1 MVARMVW
8 VPAPTPPQGLDAS
21 VEPLVIGASGL
32 VGGAF
37 YRRLKQLGCDP
48 LGTYHTH
55 PKPELLPLD
64 LSTDRALDS
73 FDSGIAARLVVMAGA
88 MTHVDRCETHP
99 DEARRQNVE
108 NVGRVVE
115 WCRKHER
122 PLVFFSTDY
131 VFDGHA
137 GPYAED
143 APTRPLSVYGRTKLE
158 AEALVLTLPRSV
170 VLRITNVFDI
180 GLDDR
185 NFVHR
190 CVTSLRDRRSLVV
203 PSDQVATPAYASWL
217 AEQTVTLWER
227 GAILCP
233 ASPRLLHVGC
243 DENVSRGELA
253 RRVARLLGA
262 DASLIEERPT
272 AALGQAAPR
281 PLRGGLRN
289 AAWKQLLGVERLSLD
304 DALHDVLPRMRR
316 LYAGED

>member
-1 MVARMVW
+1 M
-8 VPAPTPPQGLDAS
+8 TD
-21 VEPLVIGASGL
+21 EPLVIGASGL

-37 YRRLKQLGCDP
+37 YERLKALGRDP
-48 LGTYHTH
+48 IGTYHAH
-55 PKPELLPLD
+55 QKPGLRDTDLGRDGEL
-64 LSTDRALDS
+64 DRFNIEIEAK
-73 FDSGIAARLVVMAGA
+73 LVVMATA

-99 DEARRQNVE
+99 DEARERNVE
-108 NVGRVVE
+108 YVRRVVT
-115 WCRKHER
+115 WCQEYHR

-131 VFDGHA
+131 VFDGAA

-143 APTRPLSVYGRTKLE
+143 APTHPLSVYGQTKLE
-158 AEALVLTLPRSV
+158 AEQLVLTLPRAV

-180 GLDDR
+180 GFDDR

-190 CVTSLRDRRSLVV
+190 CVTGLRDRTPIVV
-203 PSDQVATPAYASWL
+203 PSDQLATPTYATWL
-217 AEQTVTLWER
+217 AAQTVTLWER

-233 ASPRLLHVGC
+233 DSPRLLNVSC
-243 DENVSRGELA
+243 DDLVSRGELA

-289 AAWKQLLGVERLSLD
+289 DAWKQLLGVERLPLD
-304 DALHDVLPRMRR
+304 DALQDCLPRMKE
-316 LYAGED
+316 LYGRSH